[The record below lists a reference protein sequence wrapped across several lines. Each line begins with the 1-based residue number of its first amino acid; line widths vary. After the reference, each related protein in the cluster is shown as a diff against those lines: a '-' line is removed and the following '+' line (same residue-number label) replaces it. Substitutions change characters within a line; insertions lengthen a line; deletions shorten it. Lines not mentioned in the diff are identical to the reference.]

1 MMEVIEK
8 NQKTL
13 LEDFDYAEK
22 VRHLNLRKRIEWFIV
37 NKKQMTQ
44 CEKWDAFYDIMED
57 YDIGDRDA
65 LIERINKVIR
75 RENKNAA

>member
-22 VRHLNLRKRIEWFIV
+22 VRHLNLRKRVEWFIV

-44 CEKWDAFYDIMED
+44 CEK
-57 YDIGDRDA
+57 
-65 LIERINKVIR
+65 
-75 RENKNAA
+75 